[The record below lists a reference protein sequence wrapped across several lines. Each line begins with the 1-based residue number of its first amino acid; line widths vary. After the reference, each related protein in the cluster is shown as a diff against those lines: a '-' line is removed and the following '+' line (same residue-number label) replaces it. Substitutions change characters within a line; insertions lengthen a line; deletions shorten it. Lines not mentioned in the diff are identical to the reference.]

1 VHLGQQYGTFNQL
14 LLIASCLGIVLLC
27 VSAALMWWKRRPA
40 GGLGVPPL
48 PADRRS
54 LRGVLV
60 LLAIGG
66 VLFPLVGV
74 SLLLMLALD
83 WWWVLRRE

>member
-1 VHLGQQYGTFNQL
+1 
-14 LLIASCLGIVLLC
+14 
-27 VSAALMWWKRRPA
+27 
-40 GGLGVPPL
+40 LGVPPL
-48 PADRRS
+48 PADRRT

-74 SLLLMLALD
+74 SLLLMLMLD

>member
-1 VHLGQQYGTFNQL
+1 VHLGQQYGTLNQV
-14 LLIASCLGIVLLC
+14 LLIVSCLGIVLLC

-48 PADRRS
+48 PTDRRS
-54 LRGVLV
+54 LRGVLA

-66 VLFPLVGV
+66 MLFPLVGV

-83 WWWVLRRE
+83 WWWVWRRE